1 MRSCFPVHPIC
12 AAIQSVGI
20 CKRDVEHDGTKL
32 GQAILPAILLHGVFD
47 FWLMLL
53 AVIAFIHAPDIPEQ
67 TLSPGYVPPEEKG
80 ASQKDL
86 DPPSLSSLTVSFL
99 VVAVGL
105 VYYFWTSQQQRQR
118 LDAMAATEDSTLSL
132 ALT

>member
-1 MRSCFPVHPIC
+1 VHPIC

-32 GQAILPAILLHGVFD
+32 GQAILPAIVLHGLFD

-53 AVIAFIHAPDIPEQ
+53 SVIAFIHAPDLPDQ
-67 TLSPGYVPPEEKG
+67 TLAPVATYDDKEAGE
-80 ASQKDL
+80 QDL
-86 DPPSLSSLTVSFL
+86 DPPSLSSLAISF
-99 VVAVGL
+99 VIVAVGL
-105 VYYFWTSQQQRQR
+105 AYYFWASQQQRQR
-118 LDAMAATEDSTLSL
+118 LNAMMAAQDSSLSL

>member
-32 GQAILPAILLHGVFD
+32 GQALLPAVLLHGLFD
-47 FWLMLL
+47 FWLMVLS
-53 AVIAFIHAPDIPEQ
+53 VIAFIRAPDILEQ
-67 TLSPGYVPPEEKG
+67 TLSPAESQDEEESGK
-80 ASQKDL
+80 KL
-86 DPPSLSSLTVSFL
+86 ETPSLSSLAISFV

-105 VYYFWTSQQQRQR
+105 AYYFWISQQQRQR
-118 LDAMAATEDSTLSL
+118 LNAMMAAQDSDLAL